1 MSVRYS
7 EKFVKIFDTTRRFA
21 MLCGVDVL
29 NENFKMCWKTLA
41 IFLLINFAIAFTF
54 YTNYVEAFVKDN
66 IYNIL
71 KSTSILG
78 TGLQGYTKFIN
89 VLKQQ
94 ENFRFLYHDI
104 EEMYKTYELKSL
116 AYRNCLN
123 SSISLANKLLA
134 ILLTLITVTAL
145 IVVGVP
151 VLILIFRGTRIE
163 IMPFHIPYI
172 DIDTDFGY
180 YFTLVVHI
188 VAVFFG
194 GFGNFV
200 IDSWLFVFTAHIPLK
215 KNILKC
221 KLDDLD
227 KILEEH
233 PRNLEKTKEPLS
245 DIFKWH
251 QKYLHF
257 SNVIKDSYYWVIFV
271 QVSTEFF
278 GIISTI
284 VCMFLGIWP
293 PAPAYLLYLF
303 AMFYSYCSLG
313 NIVEVSN
320 DEVIFIIYDCC
331 WYKLTSSQQKMVLI
345 MLRESQQATGFSIG
359 GVAPLSMNDDYR
371 MTWATWYVIHLLN
384 AAIGFTIYTVY
395 VGMVNENDWTLPL
408 KCLCMFCT
416 DIQGYAKL
424 INAIQKQQLYRF
436 IHKEIIGIYTVYE
449 QRKNYHKLLK
459 ESISL
464 VKTLLNILLAIVILV
479 TLSIIGVPIFYNLV
493 FNERIFI
500 MQFFF
505 PYINYNTNFGYYL
518 TSTFHVICVLF
529 GGFGNFISDTWCFM
543 FAAHIP
549 LIKNILLA
557 KFKELNE
564 LLEKDPLEC
573 VEIKNKL
580 SDIFQWHQKYLVF
593 LLTVVS
599 IFKKMTT
606 TRYSTQFQRF
616 FNYTRFF
623 SQLCGVDVV
632 LKNYRMTTATW
643 IVIALINIAIGFTFY
658 TMYVGVIINN
668 DWIIMLKSLCM
679 LGTGVQGYA
688 KIINALKKSHIY
700 HIIYEEIVEMYT
712 VYEENK
718 CYHKLLKE
726 SLALIKKLIA
736 ILFGVVILTVLSVIG
751 VPIIYRIAFKERIF
765 VMHFFFPYIDTET
778 NFGYYLTTTFHIICV
793 FFGGFGNFI
802 NDSWCFIFAAHIP
815 LIKNILQAKFREL
828 DILLQKDPL
837 EFDEIKNKLLD
848 IFKWHQKFILK
859 FGRNFGNSYLKYT
872 ICVLF
877 KQILL
882 LQNDDVVFMIYD
894 SDWYKLNVSQQK
906 MILIMLR
913 ESQEAE
919 GMSIGGVA
927 PLTLNT
933 ALQLTKT
940 IYTFSMMLRNFLN

>member
-21 MLCGVDVL
+21 MLCDVDVL

-41 IFLLINFAIAFTF
+41 IFLLINFAIGFTF
-54 YTNYVEAFVKDN
+54 YTNYVEVFVKDN

-78 TGLQGYTKFIN
+78 TGLQGYMKFIN

-123 SSISLANKLLA
+123 SSISLANKLLG

-172 DIDTDFGY
+172 DIATDFGY

-233 PRNLEKTKEPLS
+233 PRNLEKTKEPLN

-284 VCMFLGIWP
+284 VCMFLGIRP

-359 GVAPLSMNDDYR
+359 GVAPLSM
-371 MTWATWYVIHLLN
+371 
-384 AAIGFTIYTVY
+384 
-395 VGMVNENDWTLPL
+395 
-408 KCLCMFCT
+408 
-416 DIQGYAKL
+416 
-424 INAIQKQQLYRF
+424 
-436 IHKEIIGIYTVYE
+436 
-449 QRKNYHKLLK
+449 
-459 ESISL
+459 S
-464 VKTLLNILLAIVILV
+464 
-479 TLSIIGVPIFYNLV
+479 
-493 FNERIFI
+493 
-500 MQFFF
+500 
-505 PYINYNTNFGYYL
+505 
-518 TSTFHVICVLF
+518 
-529 GGFGNFISDTWCFM
+529 
-543 FAAHIP
+543 
-549 LIKNILLA
+549 
-557 KFKELNE
+557 
-564 LLEKDPLEC
+564 
-573 VEIKNKL
+573 
-580 SDIFQWHQKYLVF
+580 
-593 LLTVVS
+593 
-599 IFKKMTT
+599 
-606 TRYSTQFQRF
+606 
-616 FNYTRFF
+616 
-623 SQLCGVDVV
+623 
-632 LKNYRMTTATW
+632 
-643 IVIALINIAIGFTFY
+643 
-658 TMYVGVIINN
+658 
-668 DWIIMLKSLCM
+668 
-679 LGTGVQGYA
+679 
-688 KIINALKKSHIY
+688 
-700 HIIYEEIVEMYT
+700 
-712 VYEENK
+712 
-718 CYHKLLKE
+718 
-726 SLALIKKLIA
+726 
-736 ILFGVVILTVLSVIG
+736 
-751 VPIIYRIAFKERIF
+751 
-765 VMHFFFPYIDTET
+765 
-778 NFGYYLTTTFHIICV
+778 
-793 FFGGFGNFI
+793 
-802 NDSWCFIFAAHIP
+802 
-815 LIKNILQAKFREL
+815 
-828 DILLQKDPL
+828 
-837 EFDEIKNKLLD
+837 
-848 IFKWHQKFILK
+848 
-859 FGRNFGNSYLKYT
+859 
-872 ICVLF
+872 
-877 KQILL
+877 
-882 LQNDDVVFMIYD
+882 
-894 SDWYKLNVSQQK
+894 
-906 MILIMLR
+906 
-913 ESQEAE
+913 
-919 GMSIGGVA
+919 
-927 PLTLNT
+927 T

-940 IYTFSMMLRNFLN
+940 VYTLSMMLENFFN